1 MTEGVCP
8 HCGRPYDA
16 QAGAIQVT
24 DGAHQPST
32 PAHAQLMVYAQD
44 LARAY
49 ARQKLMA
56 PYLPGDLRDRIA
68 WGDNRI
74 VAERRY
80 VTVMFADLVG
90 FTRLASLLDAEG
102 LFSLMNTCFQRLVT
116 HILRYEGVIDK
127 FMGDGLMALFGA
139 PVAHEDDPERA
150 VRAAL
155 DMQKEIGVFSSEMQ
169 PRLGVPLQLHIGI
182 NSGEVIAGS
191 IGVAE
196 RLSYTVTGE
205 TVNLAFRLQQL
216 AEPGRI
222 FVGET
227 IYRQTEHLFDYQ
239 SLGEFQV
246 KGFQDPVPVFGV
258 REEREPSTFGSPVS
272 GIALPWIGRER
283 ELQHLDHLAERLMQ
297 GAGGVVT
304 VSGEAGLGK
313 TRLAQEWLA
322 CLPYE
327 DVSVWWATA
336 QLFRQRIS
344 YSLWRDLLRQ
354 GLHLQP
360 GGVSAAG
367 LAARRALLAQ
377 VGQGA
382 PFLLAL
388 IHSQTSESGPARLSP
403 DLVRSHTLRAVRDL
417 LVAQASRSP
426 LILIVDNWQWADDLS
441 RTLLL
446 SLLSLSDE
454 HPILFCILTRPGN
467 ASSEHPL
474 RDIQARMGG
483 SCQCLELAPLWQAKS
498 WDLLAPIL
506 DVEDLAP
513 DVRSIILNR
522 TQGNPLYLKE
532 LLRLMKSE
540 RMVDLVAAASGG
552 ELRWRVVRPERLASL
567 GVPPT
572 LSGLAQANLDR
583 LPPELQEILS
593 YASIIGPTFSLGLL
607 QAVVAREREIN
618 ALSARLDELV
628 TRGVLQSVAADG
640 RTFAFRDT
648 IVQETIYNS
657 LLSQRRRAI
666 HRLVADELEILPESD
681 TNHSFELLT
690 HHFVQAGVPAK
701 AVPYLIRAGQ
711 RAQNRSAYRVAI
723 EHYSSALAVLDDAPR
738 YEDQRLGL
746 EVALADA
753 HSQLGQYDEAV
764 RHYQN
769 ALSLSTHTEQ
779 QTNLYRLIGST
790 LAAKGDWQ
798 EAWRYM
804 QQALECLAEGQTAV
818 NAAIRGE
825 VYAACALVQWRLGDH
840 QQAELWA
847 HEGMV
852 ILEGSDAADSLALCY
867 ETLCAVYATFGQE
880 SLADQYALQAAN
892 LLQDRSAHYM
902 PRTAYL
908 LDWEVQPMGL

>member
-1 MTEGVCP
+1 MEEGVCP
-8 HCGRPYDA
+8 YCGRAYDA
-16 QAGAIQVT
+16 EMGTAQAAAGA
-24 DGAHQPST
+24 HEPFT

-56 PYLPGDLRDRIA
+56 QYLPGDLRDRIVG
-68 WGDNRI
+68 GDNRVI
-74 VAERRY
+74 AERRY

-90 FTRLASLLDAEG
+90 FTRLASRLDAEG

-116 HILRYEGVIDK
+116 HILRYDGVIDK

-155 DMQKEIGVFSSEMQ
+155 DMQKEIGAFSSEMQ
-169 PRLGVPLQLHIGI
+169 PRLGIPLQLHIGI

-205 TVNLAFRLQQL
+205 TVNLAYRLQQL

-258 REEREPSTFGSPVS
+258 RQEREASSFGPPLSDVP
-272 GIALPWIGRER
+272 LPWIGRER
-283 ELQHLDHLAERLMQ
+283 ELQHLAHLASRLMQ
-297 GAGGVVT
+297 GQGGVVT
-304 VSGEAGLGK
+304 VSGETGLGK

-322 CLPYE
+322 GLPPE
-327 DVSVWWATA
+327 EVSAWWASA

-354 GLHLQP
+354 GLHLHP
-360 GGVSAAG
+360 GSVSAAG
-367 LAARRALLAQ
+367 LTARQALLAQ

-382 PFLLAL
+382 TFLLAL
-388 IHSQTSESGPARLSP
+388 IHNQTSESGSAHLNP
-403 DLVRSHTLRAVRDL
+403 DLVRSQTLRAVRDL
-417 LVAQASRSP
+417 LIAQASRSP

-446 SLLSLSDE
+446 SLLPLVDD
-454 HPILFCILTRPGN
+454 HPILFCILSRLGN
-467 ASSEHPL
+467 GSGEDPL
-474 RDIQARMGG
+474 QDIRARTGG
-483 SCQCLELAPLWQAKS
+483 SCQCLELAPLWQADN
-498 WDLLAPIL
+498 WDLLAPLI
-506 DVEDLAP
+506 DMENMTPEA
-513 DVRSIILNR
+513 RSVILNR

-540 RMVDLVAAASGG
+540 GMVDLLAAPSEG
-552 ELRWRVVRPERLASL
+552 ELHWRVVQPGRLASL

-583 LPPELQEILS
+583 LPLELQEILS
-593 YASIIGPTFSLGLL
+593 YASVIGPTFSLGLL
-607 QAVVAREREIN
+607 QAVVAREREIH
-618 ALSARLDELV
+618 ALSARLEELV
-628 TRGVLQSVAADG
+628 ARGVLQPAASEG

-648 IVQETIYNS
+648 LMQETVYNS
-657 LLSQRRRAI
+657 LLSQRRRTI

-681 TNHSFELLT
+681 TDASVELMT

-701 AVPYLIRAGQ
+701 AVPYLIRAGH
-711 RAQNRSAYRVAI
+711 RAQNRSAHQVAI
-723 EHYSSALAVLDDAPR
+723 EHYSAALAVLDDAPR
-738 YEDQRLGL
+738 YEHQRLGL
-746 EVALADA
+746 EMAMADA
-753 HSQLGQYDEAV
+753 HSRLGQNEEALH
-764 RHYQN
+764 HYRN
-769 ALSLSTHTEQ
+769 ALSLSSQPEQ
-779 QTNLYRLIGST
+779 ETDLYRRIGST
-790 LAAKGDWQ
+790 LAAKGNWQ
-798 EAWRYM
+798 EAWHYM
-804 QQALECLAEGQTAV
+804 EQALERLAEDQAAV
-818 NAAIRGE
+818 NATIRGE
-825 VYAACALVQWRLGDH
+825 VYAVCALIQWRLGDY
-840 QQAELWA
+840 QRAELWA
-847 HEGMV
+847 HEGV
-852 ILEGSDAADSLALCY
+852 AILEGGDATGSLALCY
-867 ETLCAVYATFGQE
+867 ETLCVVYGTLGQE
-880 SLADQYALQAAN
+880 SLADQYAFQAAN
-892 LLQDRSAHYM
+892 LLQDRASDYT

-908 LDWEVQPMGL
+908 LDWEAQPMSL